1 MLCAACIRSNF
12 PIWIVDCGALKS
24 RYKNMRVPMIL
35 STVPAVALAIAFWP
49 IQDLQ
54 AAAFVSPELRT
65 QADTLAHTIAQKKMK
80 PKKTKTKTPK
90 TKTQSKSY

>member
-1 MLCAACIRSNF
+1 VACSNQ
-12 PIWIVDCGALKS
+12 GTK
-24 RYKNMRVPMIL
+24 KMRVPMIL

-54 AAAFVSPELRT
+54 AAAFSSPELRT
-65 QADTLAHTIAQKKMK
+65 QADSLAHTIAQKKMK

>member
-1 MLCAACIRSNF
+1 MLE
-12 PIWIVDCGALKS
+12 S

-35 STVPAVALAIAFWP
+35 STVPAVALTIAFWP

-54 AAAFVSPELRT
+54 AAAFFSPELRT
-65 QADTLAHTIAQKKMK
+65 QADSLAHTIAQKKMK